1 MPSEYEEIVKE
12 IPLPEQPIGPLAGLA
27 KRLDYLG
34 PKVQKLEGDLS
45 PKVADLAEKVGKL
58 EYTLRT
64 LELPE
69 GVAMPHKIVQIPFN
83 YNLAA
88 LQGVM
93 LEEDA
98 PFAGYIKQVSI
109 HWPAGCEALVDVKV
123 GHGVEQFCPR
133 EGYLALDNVTPTYP
147 FSEWVNDHDVIWVS
161 MENHDSV
168 NSHNITV
175 TIQLEGAAS

>member
-1 MPSEYEEIVKE
+1 MSSEYQEIVKK
-12 IPLPEQPIGPLAGLA
+12 IPASEQPIGPLAGLA
-27 KRLDYLG
+27 TRLDYLG
-34 PKVQKLEGDLS
+34 PKVEKLITLS
-45 PKVADLAEKVGKL
+45 PQMDALAEKVNKVECAL
-58 EYTLRT
+58 SQ

-69 GVAMPHKIVQIPFN
+69 GVTMPQRIVQLSFT

-109 HWPAGCEALVDVKV
+109 HWPPGCEAFVDVKV

-168 NSHNITV
+168 NSHNITC
-175 TIQLEGAAS
+175 TIILEGTE